1 MAIANLRKAHSRAS
15 IDMVFS
21 KILWAT
27 SKHVRTS
34 YPDAGPELKPS
45 RRYLCGRS
53 EQSACGVTKV
63 LKKRVQKNP
72 PLFVPTAQRPRRR
85 PSIHNRPPPEAD
97 PSPTPPRPLQAGAE
111 QQCHLFPVSL
121 TEPTRIQQQQAPKG
135 APVPTFGGLGHAGSR
150 RAPMAVAAST
160 RRRSLAVSLA
170 RSSLPSRVI
179 W

>member
-72 PLFVPTAQRPRRR
+72 PCLSRRR
-85 PSIHNRPPPEAD
+85 NGHDVAPASTIVRHQRRIRPQLPPPPA
-97 PSPTPPRPLQAGAE
+97 PSGR
-111 QQCHLFPVSL
+111 
-121 TEPTRIQQQQAPKG
+121 
-135 APVPTFGGLGHAGSR
+135 
-150 RAPMAVAAST
+150 
-160 RRRSLAVSLA
+160 
-170 RSSLPSRVI
+170 
-179 W
+179 